1 MVQRITN
8 ITIHMAHNDMFKHF
22 SVGIWNS
29 QSEQNS
35 EITNET
41 RNQVEDQPLDLVAAR
56 NCDSFVT
63 CSCNLDN

>member
-1 MVQRITN
+1 MVQRIKN
-8 ITIHMAHNDMFKHF
+8 IIIHMAHNDMFKHF
-22 SVGIWNS
+22 SVGIRNS

-63 CSCNLDN
+63 CSCNLDI